1 MVCPC
6 VLCPKGMLEGHGS
19 PWASGSMR
27 LSAAHLDPQETRWQ
41 DPRVIRLLQGV
52 DCLSV
57 RGGLLSHEPL
67 SENWPHLLA
76 SPFCFRGACFRD
88 AHCASPPASETPLL
102 ASITQSKSWVLALES
117 RAYLEPGLPAQ
128 QGWCN
133 FRAKERKKKKAAHFF
148 LYCLVGRA
156 NPKGFMKFS
165 CSDSRHGLSTT
176 VYRVWVGYSYRSGH
190 RG

>member
-27 LSAAHLDPQETRWQ
+27 LSAAHLDPQETCWQ
-41 DPRVIRLLQGV
+41 DPRVIGLLQGV

-102 ASITQSKSWVLALES
+102 ASPRARVGYWLLNHVPTWNQDYQHSKAG
-117 RAYLEPGLPAQ
+117 AILEPK
-128 QGWCN
+128 
-133 FRAKERKKKKAAHFF
+133 RERKRK
-148 LYCLVGRA
+148 R
-156 NPKGFMKFS
+156 PTSS
-165 CSDSRHGLSTT
+165 CT
-176 VYRVWVGYSYRSGH
+176 VWWVGLIPKAL
-190 RG
+190 